1 MNDPQGRRAFLQ
13 GALATG
19 VVASGV
25 AVGAATWPGLAE
37 ATGAAVGGTS
47 QGAQGLVGLVSA
59 RPIPLA
65 AVRLLP
71 SPWYAALQANRAY
84 VLSLSPDRLL
94 SRFRS
99 SAGLPPRAA
108 PYGGWEGDTIAGHTL
123 GHYLTALALLHAQ
136 TGEAMP
142 AERARYVVDEL
153 LAVQA
158 AHGDGY
164 VGGFLRKRLDGTI
177 VDGKELFAE
186 VRRGDIRVLP
196 FDLNGCW
203 VPLYNWHKLFDGL
216 FHVQALCGD
225 ARALGIATA
234 LAGYI
239 DGVFA
244 ALNDDQVQHV
254 LDCEHGGINES
265 LAELHARTGDAR
277 WLALAERLYH
287 QRVLGPLAAGRDELA
302 GLHANTQVP
311 KLIGLARL
319 HELTA
324 KPHYAKAAR
333 YFREVVMQR
342 HSYVI
347 GGNSDREYFQTPD
360 TTADYLTEET
370 CEGCNTY
377 NMLKLTRAVWSW
389 EPSGQLFDDYERA
402 HLNHVLA
409 QQNPHTGRYT
419 YMMPLMSGVARDFS
433 TAVDSFWCCVGSGM
447 ESHAKHGDSIWWE
460 AGDKLFLNLFIPA
473 EMRWERQGLQLR
485 LTTRYP
491 EEGRIRVE
499 VLAAKSSAPCTLALR
514 IPGWAQEAQLQ
525 LNGRHRAAPL
535 HRGYA
540 EVHRRWRAGDVLE
553 LNLPLDLRLEA
564 APGDERTV
572 AVLRGPLVLAAD
584 LGPASEPYD
593 TALAPAL
600 VGEQLLAAFSP
611 LPGPGLR
618 FATRGIARPRDL
630 EFVPFYSQW
639 TRRSAVYFRRHTD
652 AQWEE
657 AGAALQAERARLAA
671 LDAQSLD
678 HVVLGDEASEKAHG
692 LESDI
697 SYAVLYRGRRGRD
710 ARTGGLLSFQVKVGQ
725 GPVLLRASY
734 WGEEKRRRFHVVV
747 EGERIAS
754 VELEA
759 PVRARFIDKDYVV
772 PEHLTHGKERVTVR
786 FDPEPGYT
794 AGPVFGVRVL
804 PAGT

>member
-1 MNDPQGRRAFLQ
+1 MLAGGVLAS
-13 GALATG
+13 GLATS
-19 VVASGV
+19 AP
-25 AVGAATWPGLAE
+25 ARAK
-37 ATGAAVGGTS
+37 TGAA
-47 QGAQGLVGLVSA
+47 AAAA
-59 RPIPLA
+59 RARAIPLA

-71 SPWYAALQANRAY
+71 SPWFNALQANRQY

-108 PYGGWEGDTIAGHTL
+108 PYGGWEADTIAGHTL

-136 TGEAMP
+136 TGDALP
-142 AERARYVVDEL
+142 VERARYVVDEL

-158 AHGDGY
+158 AQGDGY

-186 VRRGDIRVLP
+186 VRRGEIRVLP

-216 FHVQALCGD
+216 FHVHALYGD
-225 ARALGIATA
+225 QRALAIATG

-244 ALNDDQVQHV
+244 ELTDLQVQQV

-265 LAELHARTGDAR
+265 LAELHARTGDGR

-287 QRVLGPLAAGRDELA
+287 ERVLAPLAAGRDELA

-324 KPHYAKAAR
+324 KPHYAAAAK

-347 GGNSDREYFQTPD
+347 GGNSDREYFQAPD
-360 TTADYLTEET
+360 TTAEYLTEET

-377 NMLKLTRAVWSW
+377 NMLKLTRAIWAW

-409 QQNPHTGRYT
+409 QQDPRSGRYT
-419 YMMPLMSGVARDFS
+419 YMLPLLSGVARDFS
-433 TAVDSFWCCVGSGM
+433 TAEDSFWCCVGSGM

-460 AGDKLFLNLFIPA
+460 AGETLFLNLFVPS
-473 EMRWERQGLQLR
+473 EMEWASQGMRLR

-491 EEGRIRVE
+491 EDGRVRIE
-499 VLAAKSSAPCTLALR
+499 VLAATRQVPSTLAVR
-514 IPGWAQEAQLQ
+514 IPGWAKEARLQ

-535 HRGYA
+535 AQGYA
-540 EVHRRWRAGDVLE
+540 RVQRRWRAGDVLE
-553 LNLPLDLRLEA
+553 LALPLELRLEA

-584 LGPASEPYD
+584 LGPAGEPYD
-593 TALAPAL
+593 TSLPPAL
-600 VGEQLLAAFSP
+600 VGEHLLQAFTP
-611 LPGPGLR
+611 MPGPGLR
-618 FATRGIARPRDL
+618 FQTHGIARPRDL
-630 EFVPFYSQW
+630 DFVPFYSQW

-652 AQWEE
+652 EQWVA
-657 AGAALQAERARLAA
+657 AGVALEAERTQLAA
-671 LDAQSLD
+671 LDAQSFDYVL
-678 HVVLGDEASEKAHG
+678 LGDEAAEKAHA
-692 LESDI
+692 LESAI

-710 ARTGGLLSFQVKVGQ
+710 ARTGGFLSFTVKVGK

-747 EGERIAS
+747 DGERIAAQQ
-754 VELEA
+754 LEA
-759 PVRARFIDKDYVV
+759 PARARFVDFDYAV
-772 PEHLTHGKERVTVR
+772 PAYLTQGKQSITVR
-786 FDPEPGYT
+786 FEPEPGYT

-804 PAGT
+804 PAAS

>member
-1 MNDPQGRRAFLQ
+1 MSDSAARRRFLQ
-13 GALATG
+13 G
-19 VVASGV
+19 VVAGGV
-25 AVGAATWPGLAE
+25 LAGTGTWTASARAALDAAGGAATVARP
-37 ATGAAVGGTS
+37 GAA
-47 QGAQGLVGLVSA
+47 QALRA
-59 RPIPLA
+59 KPIPLP

-71 SPWYAALQANRAY
+71 SPWFAALEANRRY

-108 PYGGWEGDTIAGHTL
+108 PYGGWEADTIAGHTL

-142 AERARYVVDEL
+142 AERARYVLDEL
-153 LAVQA
+153 VAVQA

-164 VGGFLRKRLDGTI
+164 VGGFLRKRPDGTL

-216 FHVQALCGD
+216 FHVHALCGD
-225 ARALGIATA
+225 PRALAIATG
-234 LAGYI
+234 LAEYI

-244 ALNDDQVQHV
+244 ALDEPQVQQV

-265 LAELHARTGDAR
+265 LAELHARTGEPR
-277 WLALAERLYH
+277 WLVLAERLYH
-287 QRVLGPLAAGRDELA
+287 QRVLAPLAVGRDELA

-324 KPHYAKAAR
+324 KPHYAAAAR
-333 YFREVVMQR
+333 YFRDVVMQR

-347 GGNSDREYFQTPD
+347 GGNSDREYFQAPD

-377 NMLKLTRAVWSW
+377 NMLKLTRALWAW
-389 EPSGQLFDDYERA
+389 QPSGQLFDDYERA

-409 QQNPHTGRYT
+409 QQDPRSGRFT
-419 YMMPLMSGVARDFS
+419 YMMPLLSGVARDFS
-433 TAVDSFWCCVGSGM
+433 TAEDSFWCCVGSGM

-460 AGDKLFLNLFIPA
+460 AGNTLFLNLFIPS
-473 EMRWERQGLQLR
+473 EMEWASQGLRLR

-491 EEGRIRVE
+491 EDGRVRLE
-499 VLAAKSSAPCTLALR
+499 VLAATGSATSTLAVR
-514 IPGWAQEAQLQ
+514 VPGWAREAQLR

-535 HRGYA
+535 QQGYA
-540 EVHRRWRAGDVLE
+540 QVSRRWRAGDVLE
-553 LNLPLDLRLEA
+553 LALPLELRLEA

-593 TALAPAL
+593 TALPPAL
-600 VGEQLLAAFSP
+600 VGEHLLEAFTA

-618 FATRGIARPRDL
+618 FGTRGIGRPRDL
-630 EFVPFYSQW
+630 DFVPFYSQW
-639 TRRSAVYFRRHTD
+639 TRRSAVYFRRHTE
-652 AQWEE
+652 AQWTA
-657 AGAALQAERARLAA
+657 AGAALQAERAQLAA
-671 LDAQSLD
+671 LEAQSLD
-678 HVVLGDEASEKAHG
+678 HVVLGDEVAEKGHG
-692 LESDI
+692 LQSAI

-710 ARTGGLLSFQVKVGQ
+710 ARTGGFLSFTVQVGS

-747 EGERIAS
+747 DGERIAS
-754 VELEA
+754 QQLEA
-759 PVRARFIDKDYVV
+759 PARARFVDVDYAV
-772 PEHLTHGKERVTVR
+772 PARLTQGKQTVTVR
-786 FDPEPGYT
+786 FEPEPGYT
-794 AGPVFGVRVL
+794 AGPVFGLRVL
-804 PAGT
+804 PAAS

>member
-1 MNDPQGRRAFLQ
+1 MKEMPARRTFLQ
-13 GALATG
+13 CALATSVLAG
-19 VVASGV
+19 TAG
-25 AVGAATWPGLAE
+25 WPGSAVAAE
-37 ATGAAVGGTS
+37 ASDAAKTGSADFAAVP
-47 QGAQGLVGLVSA
+47 LRA
-59 RPIPLA
+59 RPIPLS

-71 SPWYAALQANRAY
+71 SPWHAALQANRQY

-108 PYGGWEGDTIAGHTL
+108 PYGGWEADTIAGHTL

-153 LAVQA
+153 LAVQT

-164 VGGFLRKRLDGTI
+164 VGGFLRKRPDGTI

-225 ARALGIATA
+225 ARALTIAIG

-239 DGVFA
+239 DGVFTE
-244 ALNDDQVQHV
+244 LNDTQVQQV

-287 QRVLGPLAAGRDELA
+287 QRVLAPLAAGRDELA

-347 GGNSDREYFQTPD
+347 GGNSDREYFQAPD
-360 TTADYLTEET
+360 STADYLTEET

-377 NMLKLTRAVWSW
+377 NMLKLTRAVWAW
-389 EPSGQLFDDYERA
+389 QPSGQLFDDYERA

-409 QQNPHTGRYT
+409 QQDPRSGRYT
-419 YMMPLMSGVARDFS
+419 YMLPLMSGVARDFS
-433 TAVDSFWCCVGSGM
+433 TAEDSFWCCVGSGM

-460 AGDKLFLNLFIPA
+460 AGDTLFLNLFIPS
-473 EMRWERQGLQLR
+473 EMEWTHGGLHLR
-485 LTTRYP
+485 LTTQYP
-491 EEGRIRVE
+491 EEGRVRVE
-499 VLAAKSSAPCTLALR
+499 VVAATRSAPCTLAVR
-514 IPGWAQEAQLQ
+514 IPGWALGVQLQ
-525 LNGRHRAAPL
+525 LNGRHRAAPMAQ
-535 HRGYA
+535 GYA
-540 EVHRRWRAGDVLE
+540 RLQRRWRTGDVLE
-553 LNLPLDLRLEA
+553 LGLPMDLRLEA

-593 TALAPAL
+593 TALPPAL
-600 VGEQLLAAFSP
+600 VGEHLLAAFTP
-611 LPGPGLR
+611 VPGPGVR
-618 FATRGIARPRDL
+618 FATRGIGRPRDF

-639 TRRSAVYFRRHTD
+639 TRRSAVYFKRHTD
-652 AQWEE
+652 AQWLE
-657 AGAALQAERARLAA
+657 AGAALQAERARWAA
-671 LDAQSLD
+671 LEAQSLD
-678 HVVLGDEASEKAHG
+678 HVVLGDEAAEKAHA
-692 LESDI
+692 LESAI

-710 ARTGGLLSFQVKVGQ
+710 ARTGGFLSFQVKVGA

-734 WGEEKRRRFHVVV
+734 WGEEKRRRFHIVVD
-747 EGERIAS
+747 GERIAS
-754 VELEA
+754 QQLEA
-759 PVRARFIDKDYVV
+759 PARARFVDFDYAV
-772 PEHLTHGKERVTVR
+772 PAHLTQGKQSVTVR
-786 FDPEPGYT
+786 FEPEPGFT

-804 PAGT
+804 PAAG